1 MTHASRK
8 LSLWLSLP
16 LLACSLA
23 AVLSACSSQQMLNS
37 LTSTRD
43 FHRTQNMPYDPAHD
57 LWLDVYTPANSNSST
72 GAKRPIVV
80 FFYGKRWTTGSKDEY
95 EFVGGALASIGYCSV
110 IPDVRL
116 YPTVRFPAFVEDG
129 ARAVKWAREHGTDYG
144 CDPKK
149 IFVMGHSSG
158 AHIAAM
164 LALNEKYLQ
173 GVGGSRTWLRG
184 MIGLA
189 GPYDFL
195 PLVDPTLRDMFGP
208 PEKFEQSQPIMFT
221 DGRNPPLLLLHG
233 EDDEIVEV
241 KNTRN
246 LAASVGR
253 AGGPVETIIYPKMPH
268 PRLLASIGP
277 VLRGQSDVL
286 SHINEFLNK
295 WSDANYVN
303 RLNTPGITTTPL
315 PP

>member
-1 MTHASRK
+1 MKHALRK
-8 LSLWLSLP
+8 ARLWLSLP
-16 LLACSLA
+16 LLAGATA
-23 AVLSACSSQQMLNS
+23 ALVSACSGQQMLNT

-43 FHRTQNMPYDPAHD
+43 FQRSQNLPYDANNN
-57 LWLDVYTPANSNSST
+57 LRLDVYTPASQQQA
-72 GAKRPIVV
+72 GAAKRPVVV
-80 FFYGKRWTTGSKDEY
+80 FFYGGRWTTGNKNEY
-95 EFVGGALASIGYCSV
+95 EFVGGALSSIGYCSV

-116 YPTVRFPAFVEDG
+116 YPMVRFPAFVEDG
-129 ARAVKWAREHGTDYG
+129 ARAVKWTRDHIADYG

-164 LALNEKYLQ
+164 LALNEKYLAA
-173 GVGGSRTWLRG
+173 VGGSRSWLRG
-184 MIGLA
+184 MVGLA

-233 EDDEIVEV
+233 EDDQIVEV

-286 SHINEFLNK
+286 AHINEFLNK

>member
-1 MTHASRK
+1 MTHAFRK
-8 LSLWLSLP
+8 LSLRLSLP
-16 LLACSLA
+16 LLACAAALA
-23 AVLSACSSQQMLNS
+23 ACSSQQMLNS

-43 FHRTQNMPYDPAHD
+43 FQRTQNMPYDPD
-57 LWLDVYTPANSNSST
+57 NNLRLDVYTPTNQ
-72 GAKRPIVV
+72 GKRPIVV
-80 FFYGKRWTTGSKDEY
+80 FFYGKRWSSGSKDEY

-116 YPTVRFPAFVEDG
+116 YPMVRFPAFVEDG
-129 ARAVKWAREHGTDYG
+129 ARVVKWTRDHAADYG

-164 LALNEKYLQ
+164 LALNEKYLAA
-173 GVGGSRTWLRG
+173 VGGSRTWLRG
-184 MIGLA
+184 MVGMA

-195 PLVDPTLRDMFGP
+195 PLADPTLRDMFGP
-208 PEKFEQSQPIMFT
+208 AYQFEQSQPIMFT

-253 AGGPVETIIYPKMPH
+253 AGGPVETVIYPKMPH
-268 PRLLASIGP
+268 ARLLASIGP

-286 SHINEFLNK
+286 SHISEFLNK

-303 RLNTPGITTTPL
+303 RLNAPGITTTPL

>member
-1 MTHASRK
+1 MTHAFRNVC
-8 LSLWLSLP
+8 LWLSLP
-16 LLACSLA
+16 LLAA
-23 AVLSACSSQQMLNS
+23 LSACSGEQVLNS
-37 LTSTRD
+37 FTSTKD
-43 FHRTQNMPYDPAHD
+43 FQRTQNMPYDPVKN
-57 LWLDVYTPANSNSST
+57 LRLDVYTPANQT
-72 GAKRPIVV
+72 KRPVVV
-80 FFYGKRWTTGSKDEY
+80 FFYGKRWTTGTKDEY
-95 EFVGGALASIGYCSV
+95 EFVGGALARIGYCTV
-110 IPDVRL
+110 IPDVSL
-116 YPTVRFPAFVEDG
+116 YPMVRFPAFVQDG
-129 ARAVKWAREHGTDYG
+129 ARVVKWTRDHISDYG

-164 LALNEKYLQ
+164 LALNEQYLQ
-173 GVGGSRTWLRG
+173 DVGGSRTWLRG
-184 MIGLA
+184 MVGLA

-195 PLVDPTLRDMFGP
+195 PLVDPTLRDLFGP

-221 DGRNPPLLLLHG
+221 DGRNPPMLLMSG
-233 EDDEIVEV
+233 EDDEIVQV
-241 KNTRN
+241 SSTRN
-246 LAASVGR
+246 LAASIGR

-277 VLRGQSDVL
+277 GLRGQSDVL
-286 SHINEFLNK
+286 DHIKEFLNK